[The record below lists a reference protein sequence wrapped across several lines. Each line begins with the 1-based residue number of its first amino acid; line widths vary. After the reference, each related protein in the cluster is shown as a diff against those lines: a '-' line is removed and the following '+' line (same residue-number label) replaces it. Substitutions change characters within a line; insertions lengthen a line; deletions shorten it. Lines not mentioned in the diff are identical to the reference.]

1 MAAWQH
7 RHLNDTVN
15 TFITDEY
22 GGFQV
27 SIVED
32 PTNADSS
39 LIETKSSLELAK
51 QHADYVVQTIHPHDC
66 ELSGCRGW
74 DKLAATTSKLSVE
87 GTKQ

>member
-1 MAAWQH
+1 MGSWQS

-32 PTNADSS
+32 PLNADSS
-39 LIETKSSLELAK
+39 LIETMSSLELAK
-51 QHADYVVQTIHPHDC
+51 QHADRVVQTIHPHDC
-66 ELSGCRGW
+66 GLSGCRGW
-74 DKLAATTSKLSVE
+74 DKLAATSSKLSIK
-87 GTKQ
+87 GSKK